1 MLCRMMEAK
10 EGGIRIPVT
19 CRRGEDSG
27 VGMDTVA
34 TCGKGRWESL
44 PYFEG
49 KVAGVQSGEGRR
61 EFLRRNP
68 GQKIRTEIVLAD

>member
-1 MLCRMMEAK
+1 
-10 EGGIRIPVT
+10 
-19 CRRGEDSG
+19 
-27 VGMDTVA
+27 MDTVA
-34 TCGKGRWESL
+34 TCGKGSWESS

>member
-1 MLCRMMEAK
+1 
-10 EGGIRIPVT
+10 
-19 CRRGEDSG
+19 
-27 VGMDTVA
+27 MDTVV
-34 TCGKGRWESL
+34 TCSKGSWESS

-49 KVAGVQSGEGRR
+49 KVAGVQSGEGRG